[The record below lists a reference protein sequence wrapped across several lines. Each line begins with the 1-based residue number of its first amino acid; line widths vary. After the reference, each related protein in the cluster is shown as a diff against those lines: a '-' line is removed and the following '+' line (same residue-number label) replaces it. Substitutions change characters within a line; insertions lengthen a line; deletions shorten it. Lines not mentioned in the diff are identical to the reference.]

1 MLQLM
6 KERAAKTNARDET
19 FLEGMNIFRENEKMM
34 LADHLLLRIEKLS
47 PEIEKK
53 KREVQTVLPF

>member
-1 MLQLM
+1 MLQFI

-34 LADHLLLRIEKLS
+34 LADHLLLTAHSDYNGIGWER
-47 PEIEKK
+47 
-53 KREVQTVLPF
+53 